1 MSDPD
6 IFGIDCGQ
14 PLTKFQQLDHLEE
27 GIRGRAE
34 LLDKDQQLMMINE
47 LRCAWRL
54 AESQWSMINKF
65 PL

>member
-47 LRCAWRL
+47 LRWMATSRITV
-54 AESQWSMINKF
+54 EYDK
-65 PL
+65 